1 MSEDAEIGHSVGSVT
16 ATAHDGGA
24 VTYAIIAGNDN
35 GDFALGTDGGP
46 TTTTFMDHETAGVY
60 ALTIE
65 AVGANGGA
73 ASVTVAIT
81 VTDVD
86 PEYPPSPS
94 DLVVVEVADG
104 FDLSWE
110 AIRWV
115 VQYAAQWKVVDG
127 TYEDVLTTE
136 TSAEVRPTG
145 GVQCGTEYKFRVFSF
160 GDGTSYAAAWGLSVP
175 QPVYLT
181 AAACNTN

>member
-1 MSEDAEIGHSVGSVT
+1 M
-16 ATAHDGGA
+16 
-24 VTYAIIAGNDN
+24 
-35 GDFALGTDGGP
+35 
-46 TTTTFMDHETAGVY
+46 
-60 ALTIE
+60 
-65 AVGANGGA
+65 
-73 ASVTVAIT
+73 
-81 VTDVD
+81 
-86 PEYPPSPS
+86 
-94 DLVVVEVADG
+94 ADG